1 MECEFYMITEKE
13 IKLIKRLYPTGTRV
27 VLDYMDDVQAPP
39 SGTKGTVTSVDD
51 IGQVHV
57 DWENGSSLALNTNLD
72 TFHVLI
78 D

>member
-1 MECEFYMITEKE
+1 MITEKE

>member
-1 MECEFYMITEKE
+1 MITEKE
-13 IKLIKRLYPTGTRV
+13 IKLIKRLYPAGTRV